1 MQNWSQVDNESPRPH
16 PGMNRW
22 SGGARPKTVEVSRR
36 SAYGDPD
43 KHIMDTGENEGADF
57 FPDESPRPGTRMAKS
72 GLPPTRPYI
81 KYNSFANYW
90 PDAQGGSFEEALW
103 GGNKKRR
110 TLVKIIF
117 QTIVEKRNSSSCRR
131 HHRRQSVTNND
142 YNNFILW
149 QKEREKEK
157 GFSTVFLFLSKP
169 EKKSKEWKERKKER
183 KKERPPRKVL
193 NSAKCGSV
201 REKDVFVDFYFCCCC
216 NRVARPAGLY
226 DSLDDRHLAA
236 GSWSAK

>member
-1 MQNWSQVDNESPRPH
+1 
-16 PGMNRW
+16 MNRW

-103 GGNKKRR
+103 GVNKKRR

-117 QTIVEKRNSSSCRR
+117 QTIVEKRNSSSCRQ

-169 EKKSKEWKERKKER
+169 EKKSK
-183 KKERPPRKVL
+183 
-193 NSAKCGSV
+193 
-201 REKDVFVDFYFCCCC
+201 D
-216 NRVARPAGLY
+216 
-226 DSLDDRHLAA
+226 
-236 GSWSAK
+236 